1 MSTQSPKISII
12 VPVYKTEAYL
22 HRCVD
27 SILAQTFTDF
37 EVLLI
42 DDGSP
47 DRSGEICDEYAKK
60 DSRIKVFHKPNG
72 GASDARNVGLDNAQ
86 GEYVCFVDSDD
97 VVDKDFLEIFLQKDA
112 DIVVQGMYRNDI
124 TEDRRDLYVSIETG
138 YFDLSNV
145 TKFVDII
152 CKSENI
158 GYLVTR
164 FFKRN
169 IIEKENLRFDSRFR
183 LREDME
189 FILRYM
195 LFCNTFCTINK
206 GAYHYDVPCNFQGK
220 YSNID
225 SENDFR
231 CTSSI
236 IESTIKLTSNYN
248 HPIQISNINRLAR
261 DIIKYY
267 LSDKFDSK
275 NIKSLVDIYCN
286 YVNNG
291 RLYSKLNKRSQ
302 FLYLC
307 IGTRTPKLI
316 HFVVSKLLKF
326 IYRLKN

>member
-1 MSTQSPKISII
+1 MNPKISVI
-12 VPVYKTEAYL
+12 VPVYKAEAYL

-27 SILAQTFTDF
+27 SILTQTFTDF

-72 GASDARNVGLDNAQ
+72 GVSDARNVGLDNAL

-97 VVDKDFLEIFLQKDA
+97 VVDKDYLEIFLQKDA
-112 DIVVQGMYRNDI
+112 DIVVQGLYRNDI

-138 YFDLSNV
+138 DFDLSNV

-158 GYLVTR
+158 GYLYTR
-164 FFKRN
+164 SFKRN

-195 LFCNTFCTINK
+195 LLCKTFSTLNK
-206 GAYHYDVPCNFQGK
+206 GAYHYDVPSNFQKK

-225 SENDFR
+225 PESNIL
-231 CTSSI
+231 CTLSI
-236 IESTIKLTSNYN
+236 IKNFEKLSVMPVQLLAGYVNV
-248 HPIQISNINRLAR
+248 ISGSLLILFRKEIFNLRFFKSYFEQY
-261 DIIKYY
+261 IKYY
-267 LSDKFDSK
+267 QRCKSSNCLS
-275 NIKSLVDIYCN
+275 
-286 YVNNG
+286 
-291 RLYSKLNKRSQ
+291 KRSIIV
-302 FLYLC
+302 FYLINSLYRIYNNVLC
-307 IGTRTPKLI
+307 K
-316 HFVVSKLLKF
+316 K
-326 IYRLKN
+326 

>member
-1 MSTQSPKISII
+1 MNPKISVI
-12 VPVYKTEAYL
+12 VPVYKAEKYL
-22 HRCVD
+22 HRCVE
-27 SILAQTFTDF
+27 SILAQTITDF
-37 EVLLI
+37 EILLI

-138 YFDLSNV
+138 DFDLSNV

-164 FFKRN
+164 SFKRN

-195 LFCNTFCTINK
+195 LLCKTFSTLNK
-206 GAYHYDVPCNFQGK
+206 GAYHYDVPSNFQKK

-225 SENDFR
+225 LESNILS
-231 CTSSI
+231 TLSI
-236 IESTIKLTSNYN
+236 IENFEKLSVMPVQLLTENVN
-248 HPIQISNINRLAR
+248 AISNSLLILFRKERFNVRNFKRYL
-261 DIIKYY
+261 DQYNKYY
-267 LSDKFDSK
+267 QRCKGSTSLSKTSMFVFYFI
-275 NIKSLVDIYCN
+275 NP
-286 YVNNG
+286 
-291 RLYSKLNKRSQ
+291 LYSIYDKVVCKKL
-302 FLYLC
+302 FLY
-307 IGTRTPKLI
+307 
-316 HFVVSKLLKF
+316 F
-326 IYRLKN
+326 

>member
-1 MSTQSPKISII
+1 MNPPKISVI
-12 VPVYKTEAYL
+12 VPVYKAEKYL

-42 DDGSP
+42 EDGSP
-47 DRSGEICDEYAKK
+47 DRSGEICDGYAYM
-60 DSRIKVFHKPNG
+60 DERIRVFHKENSG
-72 GASDARNVGLDNAQ
+72 VSDTRNIGLDYAI
-86 GEYVCFVDSDD
+86 GEIICFVDSDD
-97 VVDKDFLEIFLQKDA
+97 VVDKDYLEIFLQKDA
-112 DIVVQGMYRNDI
+112 DIVVQGLYRNDI

-138 YFDLSNV
+138 DFDLSNV

-158 GYLVTR
+158 GYLYTR
-164 FFKRN
+164 SFKRN

-195 LFCNTFCTINK
+195 LLCKTFSTLNK
-206 GAYHYDVPCNFQGK
+206 GAYHYDVPSNFQKK

-225 SENDFR
+225 SEDDFM

-291 RLYSKLNKRSQ
+291 RLYSKLNKRSRI
-302 FLYLC
+302 LYLC

>member
-1 MSTQSPKISII
+1 MNPKISVI
-12 VPVYKTEAYL
+12 VPVYKAEKYL
-22 HRCVD
+22 HRSVD

-37 EVLLI
+37 EILLI

-124 TEDRRDLYVSIETG
+124 TEDRRDLYVSLETG
-138 YFDLSNV
+138 DFDLSNV

-164 FFKRN
+164 SFKRN

-195 LFCNTFCTINK
+195 LLCKTFSTLNK
-206 GAYHYDVPCNFQGK
+206 GAYHYDVPSNFQKK

-225 SENDFR
+225 PESNIL
-231 CTSSI
+231 CTLSI
-236 IESTIKLTSNYN
+236 IENFEKLSVMPVRLLAGNVN
-248 HPIQISNINRLAR
+248 VISNSLRTVFRKERFNVRNFKFYLEQYN
-261 DIIKYY
+261 KYY
-267 LSDKFDSK
+267 QRCKGSTALSKTSMFVFYFI
-275 NIKSLVDIYCN
+275 NP
-286 YVNNG
+286 
-291 RLYSKLNKRSQ
+291 LYSIYNKVL
-302 FLYLC
+302 F
-307 IGTRTPKLI
+307 K
-316 HFVVSKLLKF
+316 K
-326 IYRLKN
+326 